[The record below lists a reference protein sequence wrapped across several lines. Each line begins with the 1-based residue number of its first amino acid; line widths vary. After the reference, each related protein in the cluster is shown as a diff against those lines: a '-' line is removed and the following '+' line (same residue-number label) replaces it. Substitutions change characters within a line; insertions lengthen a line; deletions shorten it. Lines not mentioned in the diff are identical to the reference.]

1 MAVQG
6 GRRTVSSPASV
17 SNASMRVKGL
27 LHVYA
32 GLVDELSELGY
43 LANFFEGEDLIFLV
57 TVDC

>member
-1 MAVQG
+1 
-6 GRRTVSSPASV
+6 
-17 SNASMRVKGL
+17 MRVKGL